1 MKSATTAIR
10 LMAKVLSCTALLIC
24 LYLFGSISNAQA
36 QYQMDTLRTPLI
48 IGAPSAPAYTAP
60 PEGQPPPIGDG
71 FAPPPV
77 TPGHR
82 GLSPEPVPSEVSGIP
97 LVPAGEDGK
106 AMVNSYVAPYLTPPT
121 EFDPTDPGIIDSP
134 QDFSSPPVTVTQIN
148 PGGGI
153 SGSAPIQ
160 RWGGQTTRDF
170 GRAGSGSTC
179 RDFGQKLSQ
188 KSDLFR
194 SPQTSQ
200 DGPRQSV
207 SGGGRASSLPGAQST
222 TDLHGSRTLFK
233 GPRLRPRFTLAD
245 H

>member
-97 LVPAGEDGK
+97 LV
-106 AMVNSYVAPYLTPPT
+106 
-121 EFDPTDPGIIDSP
+121 
-134 QDFSSPPVTVTQIN
+134 TVTQIN

-153 SGSAPIQ
+153 SGSAPVQ